1 MFRSWRQ
8 SSHAIGVPPSPHAKL
23 SASKVARN
31 CLRCERKPVTSFTSG
46 WPQPKKRPASG
57 DGSGGTRAPRVP
69 FYKNPLLITLVI
81 LAVLLAII
89 FAASRLWTDVLWYDQ
104 LSAARVLWT
113 RWGASVILFLIA
125 FVVQSA
131 AVIACVY
138 WAYSKRSPI
147 SGASSTNLREYQRAL
162 EPHRKLMFWGI
173 PAFFALFSAGS
184 IAANWQAF
192 LVWFNRVPFGEV
204 DPQFGIDLF
213 TLPLLE
219 VVLGFVMGTLVM
231 CLIAVV
237 IVSYV
242 YGGITF
248 TPKFKTSRAVHKQ
261 VGLLAA
267 GLSLVIGLRYW
278 LGIYTLL
285 TKNNDLADGALYRDV
300 NAAIPAQMILA
311 VISLLVA
318 VLFLVAAFRGTW
330 ILPIAGV
337 AVTVVSA
344 LVIGGIYPALVQQ
357 FRVTPNARQLE
368 QPYIQR
374 NIDATLAAYGLDGL
388 EYETYA
394 ATTDASAGQLRE
406 DTESTSQ
413 IRLLDPSVVS
423 PTFRQLQQSRP
434 YYTFDRQLSVDRYT
448 IDDER
453 RDTVI
458 AVRDIYLDG
467 LQPQQQTWV
476 NQATVYTHGFGV
488 VAAYGNTVRSDGLP
502 AFWEQSIPSVGEIG
516 DYEPRVYFSA
526 NSPEY
531 SIVGAPEGAEPQ
543 ELDYPDDNAP
553 SGQVMTTFTGDGG
566 PSVGNIWNKLLFA
579 IKFGS
584 TDIFF
589 SSQTNSES
597 QILYERDPLARVA
610 KVAPYLTLEQRAYP
624 AVVDMDGDES
634 TPKRLVW
641 IVDGYTTTSQYPY
654 SEKQSLLD
662 ATTDSRTAEFGMAPP
677 SDNINYMRNSVKA
690 VVDAYDGS
698 VTLYKWDP
706 DDPIINAWDGV
717 YPNMMKPVSEI
728 TGDLMSHLR
737 YPEDMF
743 KVKRKLLET
752 YHVTE
757 AAEFY
762 TGGDRWRLSE
772 DPTGTTSETSATTQK
787 TQPPYYLTM
796 KMPTQDT
803 AEFSLTSVY
812 VPAGAGEARR
822 AAMAG
827 FLAVDSE
834 TGNEPGKVRDDY
846 GQLRL
851 IALPSSTTVPGPGQV
866 QNNFNTDQ
874 KVATELNL
882 LNQQGSNVIR
892 GNLLTL
898 PVGGG
903 LLYVQPVYV
912 QSTGSTSY
920 PVLRYVL
927 TAFGD
932 QVGFARTLAEALD
945 QTFGGDSAATV
956 AGDEGEDVDGEDTDD
971 ATLTHEERLNAAIKA
986 ARDALAAG
994 QAALAEGD
1002 WAEYGRQQEAL
1013 DQALQDLA
1021 DLQSLADSLAE
1032 NEAELSDAETAGQD
1046 TDEDLGTL
1054 GEDAQDAS

>member
-1 MFRSWRQ
+1 M
-8 SSHAIGVPPSPHAKL
+8 
-23 SASKVARN
+23 
-31 CLRCERKPVTSFTSG
+31 TSFTSG

-57 DGSGGTRAPRVP
+57 EGSGGTGTPRVP
-69 FYKNPLLITLVI
+69 FYKNPLLITLAI
-81 LAVLLAII
+81 LALLIAIV
-89 FAASRLWTDVLWYDQ
+89 FVASRLWTDVLWYDQ

-113 RWGASVILFLIA
+113 RWGASAILFVIA
-125 FVVQSA
+125 FIVQA
-131 AVIACVY
+131 GAVIACVY
-138 WAYSKRSPI
+138 WAYSKRPRASA
-147 SGASSTNLREYQRAL
+147 GAAASNLREYRRAL
-162 EPHRKLMFWGI
+162 DPYRTALFWGV
-173 PAFFALFSAGS
+173 PSFFALFSAGG

-192 LVWFNRVPFGEV
+192 LVWFNRVPFGV
-204 DPQFGIDLF
+204 ADPQFGIDISFYVF
-213 TLPLLE
+213 TVPLLE
-219 VVLGFVMGTLVM
+219 VVLGFIMGTLVM
-231 CLIAVV
+231 CLIAVA
-237 IVSYV
+237 IVNYV

-248 TPKFKTSRAVHKQ
+248 SPRFKTSRAVHKQ
-261 VGLLAA
+261 VGFLAA
-267 GLSLVIGLRYW
+267 GLSLAIALRYW

-285 TKNNDLADGALYRDV
+285 TKNNSLADGALYRDV
-300 NAAIPAQMILA
+300 NAAMPAQMILA

-330 ILPIAGV
+330 KLPIAGV

-344 LVIGGIYPALVQQ
+344 IVIGGIYPALVQQ

-374 NIDATLAAYGLDGL
+374 NIDATLAAYGLDDL
-388 EYETYA
+388 EYKTYA

-413 IRLLDPSVVS
+413 IRLLDPAVVS

-448 IDDER
+448 IDGER

-458 AVRDIYLDG
+458 AVRDIYQAG

-488 VAAYGNTVRSDGLP
+488 VAAYGSAVRADGTP
-502 AFWEQSIPSVGEIG
+502 EFWEQSIPSVGEIG
-516 DYEPRVYFSA
+516 DYEPRVYFSST
-526 NSPEY
+526 SPEY

-553 SGQVMTTFTGDGG
+553 SGQVMTTFAGDGG

-589 SSQTNSES
+589 SSQTNPES
-597 QILYERDPLARVA
+597 QILYERDPLARVG

-624 AVVDMDGDES
+624 AVVDMDGDDS

-641 IVDGYTTTSQYPY
+641 IVDGYTTTAKYPY
-654 SEKQSLLD
+654 SEQQSLLD
-662 ATTDSRTAEFGMAPP
+662 ATTDSRTAEFGMAPA
-677 SDNINYMRNSVKA
+677 SDIINYMRNSVKA

-698 VTLYKWDP
+698 VTLYKWDA

-717 YPNMMKPVSEI
+717 YPDMLKPVSEI

-743 KVKRKLLET
+743 KVQRKLLET

-772 DPTGTTSETSATTQK
+772 DPTGTTSDSAGATQK

-796 KMPTQDT
+796 KMPTQDS

-874 KVATELNL
+874 KVAMELNL

-956 AGDEGEDVDGEDTDD
+956 AGGEGGDVEGDDTDD
-971 ATLTHEERLNAAIKA
+971 VTLTHEERLNAAIKA
-986 ARDALAAG
+986 ARDALVAG

-1002 WAEYGRQQEAL
+1002 WAEYGRQQDAL
-1013 DQALQDLA
+1013 DKALQDLVT
-1021 DLQSLADSLAE
+1021 LQSLTGELAAE
-1032 NEAELSDAETAGQD
+1032 EAELSEAETAGQG

-1054 GEDAQDAS
+1054 GEGAQDAS